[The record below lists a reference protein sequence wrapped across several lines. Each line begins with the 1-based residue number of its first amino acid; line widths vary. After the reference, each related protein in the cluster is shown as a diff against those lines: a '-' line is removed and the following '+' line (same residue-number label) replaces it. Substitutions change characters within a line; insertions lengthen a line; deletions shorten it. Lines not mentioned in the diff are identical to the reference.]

1 MLYKCP
7 FCTRTFSTMTAYT
20 QHKNRCVP
28 PGSDSSN
35 SELIT
40 NVNDIEVRNYKLSY
54 VLA

>member
-7 FCTRTFSTMTAYT
+7 FCTRTFSIMTAYT

-28 PGSDSSN
+28 PESDSSD
-35 SELIT
+35 S
-40 NVNDIEVRNYKLSY
+40 VNDIEVRNYKLSY